1 MSDSPD
7 PGFVPI
13 KPVAVDLTAGAGAR
27 EQKNG
32 HLRAR
37 PLLWL
42 GSAAALCIAII
53 VFFLLPRWVPN
64 PVIES
69 GGAPDRAEPHATDT
83 DTTPL
88 AGNTS
93 QSTGSAA
100 ASGDAPWRKAQ
111 QFSVRKESQEIL
123 QQLLDTQKALEQS
136 GVSVWG
142 RKEYERAI
150 EHARSGDAEYSRQNF
165 TRALDHYA
173 RALEIF
179 SGLLDGMEQ
188 LFADTMAAGAAAL
201 AAGDATAAG
210 EAFGIALAIDPIDR
224 TALSG
229 MERAGTLTQVMDL
242 VDDGDSLLQAGKAKQ
257 AGALYRQAL
266 EIDSHSERARQRLQQ
281 AESQIRESEFNLAM
295 SSGFSLL
302 EQGRNGQAH
311 EAFSTALKLKPRSRA
326 ARNGLDQAQHRITSE
341 KINEA
346 LEQAGAAEQDEDWQG
361 AVSAYD
367 VALKLDDSL
376 GNAREARRRATLRG
390 EIHTRL
396 EQILARP
403 ERLFDAGV
411 YNEVAGF
418 RDRIQ
423 ALSDPGP
430 VLAGQLARL
439 NRILALAD
447 TPVTVELRSDN
458 FTLVTIYKVA
468 ELGYFTSRVLSLR
481 PGKYVAVGRRDGYRD
496 VRVEFFVDPDKA
508 MEPVV
513 VSSNEKIALGN

>member
-27 EQKNG
+27 EQKNR

-42 GSAAALCIAII
+42 GGAAALCIAII
-53 VFFLLPRWVPN
+53 VFFLLPRWVPS

-201 AAGDATAAG
+201 AAGDAAAAG

-229 MERAGTLTQVMDL
+229 MERAGTLTQVTDL
-242 VDDGDSLLQAGKAKQ
+242 VDEGDSLLRAGKAKQ

-266 EIDSHSERARQRLQQ
+266 EIDSHSERARQQLQQ

-311 EAFSTALKLKPRSRA
+311 EAFSRALKLKPRSRA

-346 LEQAGAAEQDEDWQG
+346 LEQAGAAERNEDWQG

>member
-1 MSDSPD
+1 MTEKRET
-7 PGFVPI
+7 GFVPI
-13 KPVAVDLTAGAGAR
+13 KPAAVDLTAGAGAR
-27 EQKNG
+27 EQNNRR
-32 HLRAR
+32 LRAR

-42 GSAAALCIAII
+42 GGAAALCIAII
-53 VFFLLPRWVPN
+53 VFFVLPRWGPTLV
-64 PVIES
+64 VES
-69 GGAPDRAEPHATDT
+69 GDAAGRTGPAAPDTVPMPA
-83 DTTPL
+83 
-88 AGNTS
+88 AGNTP
-93 QSTGSAA
+93 QSTGSTAA
-100 ASGDAPWRKAQ
+100 PGDAPWRKAQ

-123 QQLLDTQKALEQS
+123 QQLLDAQKALEQS
-136 GVSVWG
+136 GVTVWG

-165 TRALDHYA
+165 TRALDHYT

-179 SGLLDGMEQ
+179 SELLDGMEQ
-188 LFADTMAAGAAAL
+188 LFTDTMAAGAAAL
-201 AAGDATAAG
+201 AAGDAAAAG

-224 TALSG
+224 TALLG

-242 VDDGDSLLQAGKAKQ
+242 VDEGDSLLRAGKAEQ

-266 EIDSHSERARQRLQQ
+266 EIDSHSERAGQQLQQ
-281 AESQIRESEFNLAM
+281 AESQIRENEFNLAM

-302 EQGRNGQAH
+302 EQGRSGQAH

-341 KINEA
+341 KINDA
-346 LEQAGAAEQDEDWQG
+346 LKQAEAAEQNEDWQG

-367 VALKLDDSL
+367 VALKLDGSL
-376 GNAREARRRATLRG
+376 GNAREARLRAELRN

-403 ERLFDAGV
+403 DRLFDAGV

-423 ALSDPGP
+423 ALSEPGP
-430 VLAGQLARL
+430 VLVGQLAKL
-439 NRILALAD
+439 NRILALAE
-447 TPVTVELRSDN
+447 TPVTVQLKSDN
-458 FTLVTIYKVA
+458 LTLVTVYKVG
-468 ELGYFTSRVLSLR
+468 ELGYFTSKTLSLR
-481 PGKYVAVGRRDGYRD
+481 PGNYVAVGRRDGYRD

-513 VSSNEKIALGN
+513 VSSSEKIALGN

>member
-1 MSDSPD
+1 MADNRET
-7 PGFVPI
+7 GFVPI
-13 KPVAVDLTAGAGAR
+13 KPAAVDLTAGAGAR
-27 EQKNG
+27 EQNNRR
-32 HLRAR
+32 LRAR
-37 PLLWL
+37 PSLWL
-42 GSAAALCIAII
+42 GAAAALCIAII
-53 VFFLLPRWVPN
+53 VFFLLPRWGPTLV
-64 PVIES
+64 VES
-69 GGAPDRAEPHATDT
+69 GDAAGRTGPTAPDTVPMPA
-83 DTTPL
+83 
-88 AGNTS
+88 AGNTP
-93 QSTGSAA
+93 QSTGGAT

-123 QQLLDTQKALEQS
+123 QQLLDAQKALEQS
-136 GVSVWG
+136 GVTVWG

-165 TRALDHYA
+165 TRALDHYTA
-173 RALEIF
+173 ALEIF
-179 SGLLDGMEQ
+179 NGLLDGMEQ
-188 LFADTMAAGAAAL
+188 LFTDSMAAGATAL
-201 AAGDATAAG
+201 AAGDAAAAG

-224 TALSG
+224 TALLG

-242 VDDGDSLLQAGKAKQ
+242 VDEGDSLLRAGKAKE
-257 AGALYRQAL
+257 AVALYQQAL
-266 EIDSHSERARQRLQQ
+266 EIDSHSERAGQQLQQ
-281 AESQIRESEFNLAM
+281 AESQIRENEFNLAM

-302 EQGRNGQAH
+302 EQGRSGQAH

-346 LEQAGAAEQDEDWQG
+346 LQQAGAAEQNEDWQG

-367 VALKLDDSL
+367 VALKLDGSL
-376 GNAREARRRATLRG
+376 GNAREARQRATLRG

-423 ALSDPGP
+423 ALSEPGP
-430 VLAGQLARL
+430 VLARQLAGL
-439 NRILALAD
+439 DRILALAD

-458 FTLVTIYKVA
+458 VTLVTVYKVG
-468 ELGYFTSRVLSLR
+468 ELGYFTSKTLSLR
-481 PGKYVAVGRRDGYRD
+481 PGNYVAVGRRDGYRD

-513 VSSNEKIALGN
+513 VSSSEKIALGN

>member
-1 MSDSPD
+1 MTEKRET
-7 PGFVPI
+7 GFVPI
-13 KPVAVDLTAGAGAR
+13 KPAAVDLTAGAGAR
-27 EQKNG
+27 EQNNRR
-32 HLRAR
+32 LRAR

-42 GSAAALCIAII
+42 GAAAALCIAII
-53 VFFLLPRWVPN
+53 VFFVLPRWGPTLV
-64 PVIES
+64 VES
-69 GGAPDRAEPHATDT
+69 GDAAGRTGPAAPDTVPMPA
-83 DTTPL
+83 
-88 AGNTS
+88 AGNTP

-100 ASGDAPWRKAQ
+100 APGDAPWRKAQ

-123 QQLLDTQKALEQS
+123 QQLLDAQKALEQS
-136 GVSVWG
+136 GVTVWG

-165 TRALDHYA
+165 TRALDHYT

-179 SGLLDGMEQ
+179 SELLDGMEQ
-188 LFADTMAAGAAAL
+188 LFTDTMAAGAAAL
-201 AAGDATAAG
+201 AAGDAAAAG

-224 TALSG
+224 TALLG

-242 VDDGDSLLQAGKAKQ
+242 VDEGDSLLRAGKAEQ

-266 EIDSHSERARQRLQQ
+266 EIDSHSERAGQQLQQ
-281 AESQIRESEFNLAM
+281 AESQIRENEFNLAM

-302 EQGRNGQAH
+302 EQGRSGQAH

-346 LEQAGAAEQDEDWQG
+346 LKQAEAAEQNEDWQG

-367 VALKLDDSL
+367 VALKLDGSL
-376 GNAREARRRATLRG
+376 GNAREARLRAELRN

-403 ERLFDAGV
+403 DRLFDAGV

-430 VLAGQLARL
+430 VLVRQLAKL
-439 NRILALAD
+439 NRILALAE
-447 TPVTVELRSDN
+447 TPVTVQLKSDN
-458 FTLVTIYKVA
+458 LTLVTVYKVG
-468 ELGYFTSRVLSLR
+468 ELGYFTSKTLSLR
-481 PGKYVAVGRRDGYRD
+481 PGNYVAVGRRDGYRD

-513 VSSNEKIALGN
+513 VSSSEKIALGN

>member
-13 KPVAVDLTAGAGAR
+13 KPVAVDLTAGAGAG
-27 EQKNG
+27 EQKNR

-53 VFFLLPRWVPN
+53 VFFLLPRWVPS

-69 GGAPDRAEPHATDT
+69 GGAPDRAEPHASDT
-83 DTTPL
+83 DTAPL

-201 AAGDATAAG
+201 AAGDAAAAG

-229 MERAGTLTQVMDL
+229 MERAGTLTQVIDL
-242 VDDGDSLLQAGKAKQ
+242 VDEGDSLLRAGKAKQ

-266 EIDSHSERARQRLQQ
+266 EIDSHSERARQQLQQ

-302 EQGRNGQAH
+302 EQERNGQAH

-481 PGKYVAVGRRDGYRD
+481 PGKYVAVGRRNGYRD